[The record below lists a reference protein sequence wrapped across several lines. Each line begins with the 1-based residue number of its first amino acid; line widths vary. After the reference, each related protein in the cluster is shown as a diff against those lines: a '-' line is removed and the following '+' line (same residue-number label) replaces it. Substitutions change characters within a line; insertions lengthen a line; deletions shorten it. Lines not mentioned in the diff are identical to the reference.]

1 LRNQTDGILLD
12 FKKGGE
18 KKGGEKKGGEKRR
31 GRRRRGEKVVSD
43 NSKCARTFKEGRG
56 VNLISS
62 VGRYGCFLK

>member
-12 FKKGGE
+12 FKKGRGRKE
-18 KKGGEKKGGEKRR
+18 GGRKEGR
-31 GRRRRGEKVVSD
+31 RRRRGEKVVSD

>member
-1 LRNQTDGILLD
+1 VGR
-12 FKKGGE
+12 KEGE
-18 KKGGEKKGGEKRR
+18 EKR
-31 GRRRRGEKVVSD
+31 RRRRGEKVVSD